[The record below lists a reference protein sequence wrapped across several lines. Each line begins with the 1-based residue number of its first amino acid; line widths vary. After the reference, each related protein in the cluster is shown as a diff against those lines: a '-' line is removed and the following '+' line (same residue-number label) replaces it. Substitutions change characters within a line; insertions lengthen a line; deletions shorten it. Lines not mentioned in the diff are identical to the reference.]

1 MSDMTQPQS
10 NVAKAVARRVDV
22 DARREAY
29 TMALYVSVCLL
40 AALSAVAE
48 RTDAGQ
54 VDVFKITWGTTIGL
68 AVAHWFAF
76 RVSARLVAAGEL
88 GRHEVHTAAA
98 QLVGALAVAVLVTVP
113 VVLLPAT
120 AELDVVRLVLAGF
133 VAAIGYAVARN
144 SGASMRRSAI
154 YAASILVIALAIAV
168 LKNVLS
174 GH

>member
-1 MSDMTQPQS
+1 MSAGRPTRWRCTCRCAFWPRS
-10 NVAKAVARRVDV
+10 PPSPSGPTPARS
-22 DARREAY
+22 
-29 TMALYVSVCLL
+29 TCS
-40 AALSAVAE
+40 
-48 RTDAGQ
+48 
-54 VDVFKITWGTTIGL
+54 KITWGTTIGL

-98 QLVGALAVAVLVTVP
+98 QLVGALAVALLVTVP